1 MWEICDVMEW
11 LKWTSKIYKIK
22 SIDFDKFR
30 MNGKGLCML
39 PRNGF
44 LYRVPGGGEQ
54 LYEDFQMRLQ
64 EASGVSS
71 RQHHPAFHAPQNF
84 PYQMNQPEMKF
95 PLQHR
100 NFFPSGHLP
109 VPLLAQPP
117 HTLNPYSPEPR
128 SPFEYSRDPNFL
140 FFQF

>member
-1 MWEICDVMEW
+1 MEW
-11 LKWTSKIYKIK
+11 LKWSSKIYNIK

-44 LYRVPGGGEQ
+44 QYRVPSGGEQ

-64 EASGVSS
+64 EASGASS
-71 RQHHPAFHAPQNF
+71 RQHHPAFHPPQNF
-84 PYQMNQPEMKF
+84 PYQMNHPEMKF
-95 PLQHR
+95 PLNHH

-117 HTLNPYSPEPR
+117 HTLSPYSPEPR
-128 SPFEYSRDPNFL
+128 SPFEYTRDPNFL

>member
-64 EASGVSS
+64 EASGIIT
-71 RQHHPAFHAPQNF
+71 AT
-84 PYQMNQPEMKF
+84 
-95 PLQHR
+95 
-100 NFFPSGHLP
+100 PSCISCTAKLSLP
-109 VPLLAQPP
+109 DKP
-117 HTLNPYSPEPR
+117 T
-128 SPFEYSRDPNFL
+128 
-140 FFQF
+140 

>member
-1 MWEICDVMEW
+1 
-11 LKWTSKIYKIK
+11 
-22 SIDFDKFR
+22 
-30 MNGKGLCML
+30 ML

-44 LYRVPGGGEQ
+44 QYRVPSGGEQ

-64 EASGVSS
+64 EASGASS
-71 RQHHPAFHAPQNF
+71 RQHHPAFHPPQNF
-84 PYQMNQPEMKF
+84 PYQMNHPEMKF
-95 PLQHR
+95 PLNHR

-117 HTLNPYSPEPR
+117 HTLSPYSPEPR
-128 SPFEYSRDPNFL
+128 SPFEYTRDPNFL

>member
-1 MWEICDVMEW
+1 MEW
-11 LKWTSKIYKIK
+11 LKWSSKMYNIK

-44 LYRVPGGGEQ
+44 QYRVPSGGEQ

-64 EASGVSS
+64 EASGASS
-71 RQHHPAFHAPQNF
+71 RQHHPAFHPPQNF
-84 PYQMNQPEMKF
+84 PYQMNHPEMKF
-95 PLQHR
+95 PLNHR

-117 HTLNPYSPEPR
+117 QTLSPYSPEPR
-128 SPFEYSRDPNFL
+128 SPFEYTRDPNFL

>member
-1 MWEICDVMEW
+1 
-11 LKWTSKIYKIK
+11 
-22 SIDFDKFR
+22 
-30 MNGKGLCML
+30 ML

-44 LYRVPGGGEQ
+44 LYRVPNGGEH
-54 LYEDFQMRLQ
+54 LYEDFQIRLQ
-64 EASGVSS
+64 ETSGASS
-71 RQHHPAFHAPQNF
+71 QHPPPVFHAPQNI
-84 PYQMNQPEMKF
+84 PYQMSQPEMKF
-95 PLQHR
+95 PLHHR

-117 HTLNPYSPEPR
+117 HALGPYSPEPR